1 MNSTMMFSGHY
12 IDWRRVRI
20 KKIIKIFGKGYFKN
34 KTLLELGCGFGHI
47 GLFFQ
52 AMGAKVLFSDGRGS
66 HLAVVRQ
73 SSAMTTA
80 RIDQDEPWSLN
91 KQFDIIFHM
100 GVLYH
105 LENWQQDLECA
116 LNHSNLIVLESE
128 VANRSH
134 SEFSLT
140 RIESNAYDQA
150 LHGFACRVSASNIE
164 KELTNLG
171 ASFIRYDDKDLNSGN
186 HTYDWKINNEGPA
199 WEHAIF
205 RRFWIV
211 RR

>member
-1 MNSTMMFSGHY
+1 MKKFSGHY
-12 IDWRRVRI
+12 IGWRESRI
-20 KKIIKIFGKGYFKN
+20 NKIIKLFGKEYFKN

-52 AMGAKVLFSDGRGS
+52 SLGAKVLFSDGRKKNLDVIRHS
-66 HLAVVRQ
+66 NKAD
-73 SSAMTTA
+73 TIC
-80 RIDQDEPWSLN
+80 IDQDEPWKL
-91 KQFDIIFHM
+91 KRKFDVILHM

-128 VANRSH
+128 VANRSDPN
-134 SEFSLT
+134 FSLT
-140 RIESNAYDQA
+140 RLEPKSYDQA
-150 LHGFACRVSASNIE
+150 LNGLACRVSASNIE

-171 ASFIRYDDKDLNSGN
+171 ASFERYDDKDLNSGL
-186 HTYDWKINNEGPA
+186 HTYDWKVNDKGPV
-199 WEHAIF
+199 WEPAIF